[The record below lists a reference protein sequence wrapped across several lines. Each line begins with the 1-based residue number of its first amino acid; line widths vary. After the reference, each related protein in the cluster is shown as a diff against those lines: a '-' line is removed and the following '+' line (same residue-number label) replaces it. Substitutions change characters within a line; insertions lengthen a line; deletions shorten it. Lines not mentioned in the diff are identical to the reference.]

1 MFKSV
6 LFWKIATLLG
16 LILLMMVPKEM
27 LLNVIDERSGYRQS
41 VIDKVSDS
49 TSRSQKIL
57 GPLIVVPYSEWV
69 ETEVDGKK
77 QGQRVSRHRYL
88 LPEVMTV
95 KGAPNVE
102 VRQLGIYK
110 AQVYQGELYFHSQ
123 FEASSLDDLDRE
135 GVIIGTPSL
144 VLALSDSRGI
154 QQISPLTLGSEK
166 INFEPGAFLGR
177 SAQGV
182 HAPLTRAQ
190 IQQGKFDIDF
200 KLTLT
205 GTNSLSVVPVGRSSE
220 LTLQSNWPHPN
231 FVGEFLP
238 MQRKVDENGFRAHWS
253 SNWLA
258 NSMNINFASDGS
270 LFDFNE
276 LPAFTTSLMEPVD
289 HYQLTERAIKYAI
302 LFIGL
307 TFFSFFLFES
317 LTSLRVH
324 PIQYLLVGAALVL
337 FYLMLLAFSEH
348 LGFTWAYMIASLSC
362 STLIA
367 VYLSAVLGGWLRGVL
382 FASGLL
388 LLYGVLFGLLQS
400 EDNALLLGAGLLF
413 IVLAAVMLLT
423 RRLDWY
429 QVASPPRF
437 TGAKNSESTT
447 METDAKTED
456 MSIEALPAGGG
467 SQDKFR
473 LWK

>member
-6 LFWKIATLLG
+6 LFWKIAALLG
-16 LILLMMVPKEM
+16 LILLMMIPKEM
-27 LLNVIDERSGYRQS
+27 LLNVINERSGYRQS
-41 VIDKVSDS
+41 VVDKVSDS
-49 TSRSQKIL
+49 TSRAQKIL
-57 GPLIVVPYSEWV
+57 GPLIVVPYSEWI

-95 KGAPNVE
+95 TGAPDVE
-102 VRQLGIYK
+102 VRQLGIYQ
-110 AQVYQGELYFHSQ
+110 AQVYQGELYFHGQ
-123 FEASSLDDLDRE
+123 FESSSLDDLDRE
-135 GVIIGTPSL
+135 GVTIGMPSL

-154 QQISPLTLGSEK
+154 QQISPLSLGNAK

-177 SAQGV
+177 TAQGV
-182 HAPLTRAQ
+182 HAPLTIEQVR
-190 IQQGKFDIDF
+190 QGKFDVNF
-200 KLTLT
+200 KLTLA

-238 MQRKVDENGFRAHWS
+238 LQRKVDEKGFRAHWS

-258 NSMNINFASDGS
+258 NSMNINFAGDNVR
-270 LFDFNE
+270 FDFDQ
-276 LPAFTTSLMEPVD
+276 LPAFTTSLIEPVD

-348 LGFTWAYMIASLSC
+348 LGFTLAYIIASLSC
-362 STLIA
+362 SMLIA
-367 VYLSAVLGGWLRGVL
+367 IYLSAVLGGWLRGAL

-413 IVLAAVMLLT
+413 IILATVMLLT

-429 QVASPPRF
+429 QVASPQRL
-437 TGAKNSESTT
+437 TGQKSAESTDS
-447 METDAKTED
+447 ERKAEEISSDAAT
-456 MSIEALPAGGG
+456 AGGG
-467 SQDKFR
+467 AQDSFR